1 MNKSVGKQK
10 RAGPFEVDKTVF
22 VVEPFNDPIFIIFL
36 SNVGTPGAEAEEVCT
51 LN

>member
-1 MNKSVGKQK
+1 MNKRIVKQK

-22 VVEPFNDPIFIIFL
+22 VVEPFNDPIFTIFL
-36 SNVGTPGAEAEEVCT
+36 SNVGTPGAEAEKVGT